1 MANLVQRQD
10 IEGIAVLTLSRLD
23 KTSGLNLAL
32 LCFAV
37 RYPWYESGGRVAM

>member
-32 LCFAV
+32 LCCPV
-37 RYPWYESGGRVAM
+37 PLV